1 MGKDKARYSYWRW
14 ARASGLI
21 VSDWAGD
28 ASDGKRPCLT
38 LSGRQAII
46 SCMRDKQEVIDE
58 LKATRADFM
67 DALDGLD
74 ETQMLEMGVAGIWS
88 AKDIVAHLTAWESEV
103 VTALNQAQGKRV
115 PRIMQIDDIDEWN
128 EKQYHASAARTL
140 SAVLADFEAVHDM
153 LLTMVADYNEK
164 DLLDGRRYSWMEG
177 EPLTFLLEENATL
190 HEREHADDIRA
201 WREKM
206 GSNDR

>member
-1 MGKDKARYSYWRW
+1 
-14 ARASGLI
+14 
-21 VSDWAGD
+21 
-28 ASDGKRPCLT
+28 
-38 LSGRQAII
+38 
-46 SCMRDKQEVIDE
+46 MRDKQEVIGE
-58 LKATRADFM
+58 LKASRADFM
-67 DALDGLD
+67 DALVGLD
-74 ETQMLEMGVAGIWS
+74 EMQMLETGVVGIWS
-88 AKDIVAHLTAWESEV
+88 VKDIMAHLTAWESEV
-103 VTALNQAQGKRV
+103 VTALNRAQGHGV

-140 SAVLADFEAVHDM
+140 SAVLADFETVHGM
-153 LLTMVADYNEK
+153 LLRMVADYDEK

-206 GSNDR
+206 SGNGR